1 MTEKLEGTILA
12 AAGDGELACANALR
26 IAKEANVSPK
36 RIGELADKL
45 KIKLRA
51 CQLGCFD

>member
-1 MTEKLEGTILA
+1 MTEKLEGRMLA
-12 AAGDGELACANALR
+12 AAQDGKLACAQALR
-26 IAKEANVSPK
+26 IAKKANVSPK

>member
-12 AAGDGELACANALR
+12 AARDGELACANALR